1 MHKDHRPA
9 CHAFRLE
16 KVKGLPRARA
26 VFDPLLRPR
35 TQTFA
40 KGFGLLLPTGR
51 IGICTLDMGCVG
63 IGIIQLHGAD
73 PLNVNWTII
82 PIVALGSQTNSRRM
96 HMTASTTDLKSML
109 KDPSLLETRA
119 YIGGKWVDG
128 EDGTFD
134 VTNPSRGDV
143 VAKVANLSRAQ
154 VAGAIAQAEAAQKE
168 WAKWTGK
175 ERAAV
180 MRKWFDLMMANQDDL
195 GMILTAEQGKPLA
208 EAKGEIAYGASF
220 IEFFGEQAK
229 RIYGETIPGH
239 QRDKRITVIKQPIG
253 VAASITPW
261 NFPNAMITRKA
272 APALAA
278 GCAFVARPAAET
290 PLSAIVMGVLAERA
304 GIPAGVFNVVPSSSS
319 SAIGKEFCEN
329 PAVRKLTFTGSTEV
343 GRILMKQAADQVM
356 KCSMELG
363 GNAPFI
369 VFDDADLDAAVEGAI
384 LCKFRNNGQTCVCAN
399 RIYVQA
405 GVYDAFAAK
414 LVKAVEK
421 LKVGD
426 GFEEGVALGPLIN
439 PAAGE
444 KVKEHIDDAKAKGA
458 TIALGANGA
467 MDGNF
472 LAPTIMTGVT
482 QDMKVAQEETFGP
495 LAPLF
500 KFDTEDDVIAMAND
514 TIFGLASYFYA
525 KDLSRVYK
533 VAEALEYGIVGVN
546 TGLISTEVA
555 PFGGVKQSGL
565 GREGSHHGIEDYL
578 EMKYICMSV

>member
-1 MHKDHRPA
+1 M
-9 CHAFRLE
+9 
-16 KVKGLPRARA
+16 
-26 VFDPLLRPR
+26 
-35 TQTFA
+35 
-40 KGFGLLLPTGR
+40 
-51 IGICTLDMGCVG
+51 
-63 IGIIQLHGAD
+63 AD
-73 PLNVNWTII
+73 
-82 PIVALGSQTNSRRM
+82 A
-96 HMTASTTDLKSML
+96 TDLKSIL

-119 YIGGKWVDG
+119 YIGGQWVDG
-128 EDGTFD
+128 DDGTFD
-134 VTNPSRGDV
+134 VTNPARGDV
-143 VAKVANLSRAQ
+143 IAKVANLSRAQ

-168 WAKWTGK
+168 WAKWSGK

-195 GMILTAEQGKPLA
+195 GAILTAEQGKPWA

-220 IEFFGEQAK
+220 IEFFGEEAK

-304 GIPAGVFNVVPSSSS
+304 GIPAGVFNVLSSSSS
-319 SAIGKEFCEN
+319 SAVGKEFCEN

-343 GRILMKQAADQVM
+343 GRILLKQAADQVM

-369 VFDDADLDAAVEGAI
+369 VFDDADLDEAVEGAI

-399 RIYVQA
+399 RIYVQS

-414 LVKAVEK
+414 LKARVETM
-421 LKVGD
+421 KVGD
-426 GFEEGVALGPLIN
+426 GFEEGTLLGPLIN

-444 KVKEHIDDAKAKGA
+444 KVQEHITDALAHGA
-458 TIALGANGA
+458 EIILGSANGG
-467 MDGNF
+467 MQGNF
-472 LAPTIMTGVT
+472 LAPTIITGVT
-482 QDMKVAQEETFGP
+482 QKMKVATEETFGP

-500 KFDTEDDVIAMAND
+500 KFEDEDEVIAMAND

-546 TGLISTEVA
+546 TGIISTEVA